1 MLLGVYP
8 KELKTYV
15 NTKTKLLGLINKF
28 SDISVY
34 KINTHKILH
43 FYTLIMNYHQK
54 EKIRKK
60 NPIYN
65 EIIKNK
71 IPRNKFK
78 EVKDVYI
85 EN

>member
-1 MLLGVYP
+1 
-8 KELKTYV
+8 
-15 NTKTKLLGLINKF
+15 
-28 SDISVY
+28 
-34 KINTHKILH
+34 
-43 FYTLIMNYHQK
+43 MNYHQK

-85 EN
+85 ENQKTLRKENKEDTNKWKYIPCSQIRRINIVKMSILLKTIQCNLY